1 MLVIYAHK
9 VVWTLYFTSCCSLEK
24 LNIIVEKRVKPSRV
38 FLIFYMFLDVETN
51 EENVETK
58 EKDVETKEK
67 DVKTKEK
74 NVKTKEE
81 DMETKEEE
89 VKANDERLRVRM
101 ELHLIYLQA
110 IRLRIPLSISLAIVF
125 LGCHIAQESILPT
138 DITQGAVDGSLPY
151 LAAFLTLEKKAGFS
165 WPIEARFMFKPLEVI
180 GAKRL
185 EFMAALIAK
194 RINLDLPPV
203 NFHAI
208 SSRLLTQLNLPVE
221 KLSLYISRFHDW
233 YAPPGLQLSV
243 EGQAVPSRVYVMAM
257 VIIVLRV
264 LYKLDGRW
272 YWRKSLLESDSRID
286 SPVVKKKCNSPL
298 EMKEHMGENE
308 PEKNSLVMESHDILM
323 LKKSIENPI
332 GTEAQKEAEDDTWN
346 VKGLLETLE
355 NAWQDRGKVCFGEL
369 VVE

>member
-1 MLVIYAHK
+1 
-9 VVWTLYFTSCCSLEK
+9 
-24 LNIIVEKRVKPSRV
+24 
-38 FLIFYMFLDVETN
+38 
-51 EENVETK
+51 
-58 EKDVETKEK
+58 
-67 DVKTKEK
+67 
-74 NVKTKEE
+74 
-81 DMETKEEE
+81 METKEED
-89 VKANDERLRVRM
+89 VKAKDERLRVRM
-101 ELHLIYLQA
+101 ELHFIYLRA

-138 DITQGAVDGSLPY
+138 DIIQGAVDGSLPY
-151 LAAFLTLEKKAGFS
+151 LSAFRAVEKKAGFS
-165 WPIEARFMFKPLEVI
+165 WPIEARFMLKPLDVI

-208 SSRLLTQLNLPVE
+208 SSRLLTQLNLPVD
-221 KLSLYISRFHDW
+221 KLSIYVSRFHDW
-233 YAPPGLQLSV
+233 YAPPGLWLSV

-272 YWRKSLLESDSRID
+272 YWRKSLVDSDSIID
-286 SPVVKKKCNSPL
+286 PPIVKKKCNSRL

-308 PEKNSLVMESHDILM
+308 AEKNFLHMESHDILA

-332 GTEAQKEAEDDTWN
+332 GTEAQKEAEDDKWN
-346 VKGLLETLE
+346 VMGLLETLE
-355 NAWQDRGKVCFGEL
+355 NAWQDRGKVCFGKLFVGLCHMCFSFWSPSIMQDVCHADLQKDLGPYLKYCQDL
-369 VVE
+369 VYSGLNLESEEEYICEQLWKLYAQLPKKVSL